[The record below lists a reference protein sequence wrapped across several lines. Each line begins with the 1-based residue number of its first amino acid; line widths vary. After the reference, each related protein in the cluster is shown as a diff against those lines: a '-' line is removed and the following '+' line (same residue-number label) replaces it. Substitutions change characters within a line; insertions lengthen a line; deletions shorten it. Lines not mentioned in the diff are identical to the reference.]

1 MIRSRYGKSQRNDH
15 ADIMILCFMMND
27 FYQIVI
33 LINSCNLMYILINIV
48 WIYEEYNNLSYLCYN
63 TTLISLLTD

>member
-1 MIRSRYGKSQRNDH
+1 MVKVKKNDH

-48 WIYEEYNNLSYLCYN
+48 WIYEKYNNLSYLCYN